1 MKKAERILGI
11 IATFLIIAG
20 LIFKE
25 LHWPG
30 AGVMMIIGI
39 MLMNFGYL
47 PIQLFHQWRQSKTR
61 IQQFYCIFRFIA
73 FFIVLTGLVFK
84 LMHWPGAGIVFI
96 VSSFLL
102 PGYLILYF
110 VLRILKQGMIPFM
123 LSDLL
128 ITTISYGVYLYITTT
143 MVSPYVARGYLS
155 L

>member
-47 PIQLFHQWRQSKTR
+47 PIQLFHQWRQSKTLASA
-61 IQQFYCIFRFIA
+61 I
-73 FFIVLTGLVFK
+73 
-84 LMHWPGAGIVFI
+84 
-96 VSSFLL
+96 LL
-102 PGYLILYF
+102 HF
-110 VLRILKQGMIPFM
+110 Q
-123 LSDLL
+123 
-128 ITTISYGVYLYITTT
+128 VYRLFHRPDR
-143 MVSPYVARGYLS
+143 SCF
-155 L
+155 